1 VFMDVFWPEVRK
13 IDLMRAIRT
22 FQRRRRRYGK

>member
-1 VFMDVFWPEVRK
+1 MDIFWPEFRN

-22 FQRRRRRYGK
+22 FQERKRRLGK

>member
-1 VFMDVFWPEVRK
+1 PEFRK

-22 FQRRRRRYGK
+22 FQKRARRYGK